1 MRFCF
6 GNGIN
11 FYGLIAISLFV
22 WLLEI
27 IFLGENNKLFFAKI
41 LVGSLY
47 LFFNF
52 FLLNL
57 IILIALS
64 NVAEQFMND
73 LLGVFGLELT
83 SIQLFSISSWPKP
96 LALLTFFCGKRF
108 LAVECTSL
116 IAYCAFFMEN
126 S

>member
-1 MRFCF
+1 
-6 GNGIN
+6 
-11 FYGLIAISLFV
+11 
-22 WLLEI
+22 
-27 IFLGENNKLFFAKI
+27 
-41 LVGSLY
+41 
-47 LFFNF
+47 
-52 FLLNL
+52 
-57 IILIALS
+57 LIALS

-83 SIQLFSISSWPKP
+83 SIQLFSISSWE
-96 LALLTFFCGKRF
+96 TFSITNIFCGKRF

>member
-1 MRFCF
+1 LF
-6 GNGIN
+6 G
-11 FYGLIAISLFV
+11 YLKLF
-22 WLLEI
+22 
-27 IFLGENNKLFFAKI
+27 FLGENNKLFFRKDFGWI
-41 LVGSLY
+41 FY

-96 LALLTFFCGKRF
+96 LALLTFFVVSDLQWNVHR
-108 LAVECTSL
+108 LLHTVP
-116 IAYCAFFMEN
+116 FMEN

>member
-1 MRFCF
+1 LF
-6 GNGIN
+6 G
-11 FYGLIAISLFV
+11 YL
-22 WLLEI
+22 
-27 IFLGENNKLFFAKI
+27 KLFFLEKQQAIFRKDFW
-41 LVGSLY
+41 LDLFY

-96 LALLTFFCGKRF
+96 LALLTFFVVSDF
-108 LAVECTSL
+108 LQWNVHRLLHTVP
-116 IAYCAFFMEN
+116 FMEN

>member
-1 MRFCF
+1 
-6 GNGIN
+6 
-11 FYGLIAISLFV
+11 
-22 WLLEI
+22 
-27 IFLGENNKLFFAKI
+27 
-41 LVGSLY
+41 
-47 LFFNF
+47 
-52 FLLNL
+52 
-57 IILIALS
+57 LIALS

-116 IAYCAFFMEN
+116 IAYCAFYGKFIKHIIVSKKWVAAHFRYNWMEPIVYKSILYIPIILVGVN
-126 S
+126 LEDVLLFISFQSP

>member
-1 MRFCF
+1 LEKTTSYFSQRF
-6 GNGIN
+6 
-11 FYGLIAISLFV
+11 
-22 WLLEI
+22 
-27 IFLGENNKLFFAKI
+27 

-96 LALLTFFCGKRF
+96 LALLTFFVVSDF
-108 LAVECTSL
+108 LQWNVHRLLHTVPFLWKIHKTS
-116 IAYCAFFMEN
+116 
-126 S
+126 

>member
-1 MRFCF
+1 LF
-6 GNGIN
+6 G
-11 FYGLIAISLFV
+11 YL
-22 WLLEI
+22 
-27 IFLGENNKLFFAKI
+27 KLFSLEKTTSYFSQRFF
-41 LVGSLY
+41 GSLY

-96 LALLTFFCGKRF
+96 LLLTFFVVSDF
-108 LAVECTSL
+108 LQWNVHRLLHTVP
-116 IAYCAFFMEN
+116 FMEN